1 MISLQCASEV
11 YQKAAKLSRTI
22 WAVTSSAQFT
32 GELCVFVSPVVVAS
46 RHRFWLKKEIVVT
59 TIASL
64 YWHKKKLPST
74 STVKMAQAIF
84 EEAKITN
91 IEMKSHALLEIA
103 PGIHSPVCPYLVE
116 FSACVPPALHMG
128 MTYDFH
134 IGDLGFYKGSLSHF
148 YQWSAWQLFFVSIQA
163 RNSSGSE
170 VLTEKFW
177 YFFGKKV
184 GFFS

>member
-1 MISLQCASEV
+1 MI
-11 YQKAAKLSRTI
+11 Y
-22 WAVTSSAQFT
+22 
-32 GELCVFVSPVVVAS
+32 ELNACTLISFS
-46 RHRFWLKKEIVVT
+46 WYT

-64 YWHKKKLPST
+64 YWHKNKLPST
-74 STVKMAQAIF
+74 SMVKMALAIF

-148 YQWSAWQLFFVSIQA
+148 YQWSAWQLFCVSIQA
-163 RNSSGSE
+163 RNSSESIISSQNSLWKLLL
-170 VLTEKFW
+170 LTNCW
-177 YFFGKKV
+177 KV
-184 GFFS
+184 RFQIILYI

>member
-1 MISLQCASEV
+1 MWTYWSTQ
-11 YQKAAKLSRTI
+11 
-22 WAVTSSAQFT
+22 SS
-32 GELCVFVSPVVVAS
+32 C
-46 RHRFWLKKEIVVT
+46 IT

-64 YWHKKKLPST
+64 YWHKNKLPS
-74 STVKMAQAIF
+74 SSMVKMALAIF

-163 RNSSGSE
+163 RNSSDRWKCIGIYDDIASI
-170 VLTEKFW
+170 VDQMIWANSLKRPNLLMHPICT
-177 YFFGKKV
+177 
-184 GFFS
+184 

>member
-1 MISLQCASEV
+1 MCWLLKLRNFQNSQPATLLLQACIDTKNSCQAL
-11 YQKAAKLSRTI
+11 Q
-22 WAVTSSAQFT
+22 
-32 GELCVFVSPVVVAS
+32 
-46 RHRFWLKKEIVVT
+46 
-59 TIASL
+59 
-64 YWHKKKLPST
+64 
-74 STVKMAQAIF
+74 MAQAIF

-163 RNSSGSE
+163 RNSSEEHIILRSCTCTY
-170 VLTEKFW
+170 VRPYLYIVWVFW
-177 YFFGKKV
+177 KRPFIRLHL
-184 GFFS
+184 

>member
-1 MISLQCASEV
+1 
-11 YQKAAKLSRTI
+11 
-22 WAVTSSAQFT
+22 
-32 GELCVFVSPVVVAS
+32 
-46 RHRFWLKKEIVVT
+46 
-59 TIASL
+59 
-64 YWHKKKLPST
+64 
-74 STVKMAQAIF
+74 MAQVIF

-91 IEMKSHALLEIA
+91 IEMKNHALLEIA

-163 RNSSGSE
+163 RNSSE
-170 VLTEKFW
+170 Q
-177 YFFGKKV
+177 GKHRL
-184 GFFS
+184 G

>member
-1 MISLQCASEV
+1 MVFTSKCSILGNVANYISSLLRPKIYLEN
-11 YQKAAKLSRTI
+11 L
-22 WAVTSSAQFT
+22 
-32 GELCVFVSPVVVAS
+32 
-46 RHRFWLKKEIVVT
+46 FWNTLHCYISQLT

-74 STVKMAQAIF
+74 SLVKMAQVIF

-103 PGIHSPVCPYLVE
+103 PGMHSPVCPYLVE

-134 IGDLGFYKGSLSHF
+134 IGDLGFYKGPLSHF

-163 RNSSGSE
+163 RNSSDQTT
-170 VLTEKFW
+170 VNLK
-177 YFFGKKV
+177 
-184 GFFS
+184 